1 MIDVVI
7 DLSHHNTIS
16 SWTDIKSSGIIGII
30 HKATQ
35 GTSYVDP
42 TYASRKQEA
51 LAEGLLW
58 GAYHF
63 GEGGNARTQAEH
75 FLEVV
80 QPEPTDLLVL
90 DWEDYIDSTM
100 TLQEAE
106 WFALHVGIAIK
117 RTPGLYSGQAFLT
130 DALALSRSS
139 ILQHSWLMIARYSS
153 EMPEV
158 PPLWSTW
165 SMWQYTDQG
174 TVPGVEGDCDRD
186 RFNGDETGLRRLWG
200 VEPPELLI

>member
-7 DLSHHNTIS
+7 DLSHHNTVT
-16 SWTDIKSSGIIGII
+16 SWTDMKSSGIIGII

-42 TYASRKQEA
+42 TYASRKEAA

-63 GEGGNARTQAEH
+63 GEGGNTRAQADH
-75 FLEVV
+75 FLAVV

-100 TLQEAE
+100 TLHEAE
-106 WFALHVGIAIK
+106 RFVLHVGIATK

-130 DALALSRSS
+130 DALAHSRGS

-153 EMPEV
+153 QMPEV
-158 PPLWSTW
+158 PPPWPTW

-174 TVPGVEGDCDRD
+174 TVPGVEGNCDRD
-186 RFNGDETGLRRLWG
+186 RFNGDELGLRRLWG
-200 VEPPELLI
+200 VEPPELLV